1 MAGRNEEND
10 LEKFLQNVDEISE
23 LIEGLSSED
32 LDVRQRAVSKADERI
47 SAISEKGV
55 QDEEGCRT
63 LLNRT
68 VINISPDPH
77 PPVPELQNR
86 EMNKDGFLAFM
97 EKDAKERAEKRK
109 HNTALANALKEMGNK
124 AFAKGDYEDAIQRYS
139 EGLDR
144 LRDMEVLYTNRA
156 QAYIKLEKYQDAVSD
171 CEWALKARQCYKK
184 ILEMDPKWEKMIKDY
199 TNQSGQ

>member
-86 EMNKDGFLAFM
+86 EMNK
-97 EKDAKERAEKRK
+97 
-109 HNTALANALKEMGNK
+109 ALKEMGNK

-171 CEWALKARQCYKK
+171 CEWALKCNEKSIKARVHMGKAYLGLKDYSKARQCYKK